1 MPLKIPPAIAT
12 PLIKGGRGDLN
23 TIYSIQE
30 VCCVS
35 PVLAIETKA
44 KFSTL
49 WMFYLFNVI
58 FRDIH
63 EFIEPGFIEQ
73 VMTGAFNGIQIT
85 EPLLLFGGFVVE
97 VPIAM
102 VLLSRFLPYGAN
114 RWANIIA
121 ALITLAFEINNGTTD
136 LDDTFHMV
144 IEIAALSFIIWSA
157 WRWRNPYPKH
167 YSTAQ
172 EA

>member
-1 MPLKIPPAIAT
+1 MNLQKQLLT
-12 PLIKGGRGDLN
+12 
-23 TIYSIQE
+23 
-30 VCCVS
+30 
-35 PVLAIETKA
+35 IETKA
-44 KFSTL
+44 KLSTL

-73 VMTGAFNGIQIT
+73 VMTGTFNGIQIT
-85 EPLLLFGGFVVE
+85 EPLLLFGGFVAE
-97 VPIAM
+97 VPISM
-102 VLLSRFLPYGAN
+102 VLFSRLLPYGVN

-121 ALITLAFEINNGTTD
+121 AVITLGFEINNGTTD

-144 IEIAALSFIIWSA
+144 IEIAALFFIIGSA
-157 WRWRNPYPKH
+157 WRWRNLAPKH
-167 YSTAQ
+167 DSTRQ

>member
-1 MPLKIPPAIAT
+1 MNLQKQMLTMAM
-12 PLIKGGRGDLN
+12 
-23 TIYSIQE
+23 Q
-30 VCCVS
+30 
-35 PVLAIETKA
+35 A
-44 KFSTL
+44 KLSTL
-49 WMFYLFNVI
+49 WMFYLFNTI

-73 VMTGAFNGIQIT
+73 VMTGTFNGIQIT
-85 EPLLLFGGFVVE
+85 ENLLLFGGFVAE
-97 VPIAM
+97 VPISM
-102 VLLSRFLPYGAN
+102 VLLSRLLPYGAN

-121 ALITLAFEINNGTTD
+121 AVITLAFEINNGTTD

-157 WRWRNPYPKH
+157 WRWRNPVPKH
-167 YSTAQ
+167 YSTSQ